1 MQLVTVLH
9 RPDQVDLVLKVPK
22 NAHDKQLVVNEAAGC
37 LLAAHAQRVSAS
49 PLHLPAPT
57 LLLRHGP
64 ADTVP
69 FMLQT
74 CRPGRRLSDLWMRGE
89 VPASAGVAI
98 TTDIGRVLGALHT
111 ASSLAD
117 IRGCGQIQDSDQLI
131 PVAASAVVGS
141 AVVGSAVARSGAD
154 AAETAKGGAGFAL
167 VGSCPDIVAALKVL
181 RSVLSTKAEGQPTA
195 SSDLVVVVKDVAAC
209 LRAHMCRHG
218 LLSDAEGDD
227 LVRYVGSRPVR
238 RWVCIPTVQWPCLQ
252 LLRQVL

>member
-1 MQLVTVLH
+1 MTVLH

-37 LLAAHAQRVSAS
+37 LLAAHAQRVSPS

-74 CRPGRRLSDLWMRGE
+74 CRPGRRLSDLWRRGE
-89 VPASAGVAI
+89 VSASAGVAI

-131 PVAASAVVGS
+131 LAAASAVAG
-141 AVVGSAVARSGAD
+141 SGAG
-154 AAETAKGGAGFAL
+154 AAEAAKGGGARFAL
-167 VGSCPDIVAALKVL
+167 VGSCPDIVTALKVL
-181 RSVLSTKAEGQPTA
+181 RGVLSTKEEGQPTA

-227 LVRYVGSRPVR
+227 LVRYVCSRPLR
-238 RWVCIPTVQWPCLQ
+238 RWVCIPTLQWPCLQ

>member
-1 MQLVTVLH
+1 MTVLH

-37 LLAAHAQRVSAS
+37 LLAAHAQRVSPS

-89 VPASAGVAI
+89 VSAWAGVAI

-131 PVAASAVVGS
+131 PAAASAV
-141 AVVGSAVARSGAD
+141 AGSAVAGSGAGG
-154 AAETAKGGAGFAL
+154 AEAAKGGGARFAL
-167 VGSCPDIVAALKVL
+167 VGSCPDIVTALKVL
-181 RSVLSTKAEGQPTA
+181 RGVLSTKEEGQPTA

-227 LVRYVGSRPVR
+227 LVRYVCSRPLR
-238 RWVCIPTVQWPCLQ
+238 RWVCIPTLQWPCLQ

>member
-1 MQLVTVLH
+1 MTVLH

-37 LLAAHAQRVSAS
+37 LLAAHAQRVSPS

-74 CRPGRRLSDLWMRGE
+74 CRPGRRLSDLWRRGE
-89 VPASAGVAI
+89 VSASAGVAI

-131 PVAASAVVGS
+131 PAAASAVAG
-141 AVVGSAVARSGAD
+141 SGAG
-154 AAETAKGGAGFAL
+154 AAEAAKGGGARFAL
-167 VGSCPDIVAALKVL
+167 VGSCPDIVTALKVL
-181 RSVLSTKAEGQPTA
+181 RGVLSTKEEGQPTA

-227 LVRYVGSRPVR
+227 LVRYVCSRPLR
-238 RWVCIPTVQWPCLQ
+238 RWVCIPTLQWPCLQ

>member
-37 LLAAHAQRVSAS
+37 LLAAHAQRVSPS

-89 VPASAGVAI
+89 VSASAGVAI

-131 PVAASAVVGS
+131 PAAASAVAG
-141 AVVGSAVARSGAD
+141 SGAG
-154 AAETAKGGAGFAL
+154 AAEAAKGGGAGFAL

-181 RSVLSTKAEGQPTA
+181 RGVLSTKEEGQPTA

-227 LVRYVGSRPVR
+227 LVKYVCSRPLR
-238 RWVCIPTVQWPCLQ
+238 MWVCISTFQWPCLQ